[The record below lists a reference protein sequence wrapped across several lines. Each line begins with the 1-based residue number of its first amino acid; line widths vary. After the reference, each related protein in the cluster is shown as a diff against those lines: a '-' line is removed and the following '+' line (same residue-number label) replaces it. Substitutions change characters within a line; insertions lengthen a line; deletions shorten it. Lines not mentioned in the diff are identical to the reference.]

1 VSSSHI
7 VSFTRNRYVLA
18 ADVVG
23 FVCAAVGA
31 FTLRFDWL
39 FATYRHEFPQFLVA
53 ALLIKPVVFFL
64 FGMYRRV
71 WRYTSVSDAL
81 GILLASSASSITL
94 AVVMFLTIVGHYNG
108 GVARSVLFIDWLLT
122 VALAGGIRLSIRL
135 LGENKARALAL
146 QRANGHRTRR
156 VLIVGAGDAGVLV
169 AREMQRNPQLGMIPV
184 GFLDDEPDKR
194 GKHLLGLRVLGGTTD
209 VETAVRR
216 HDVDEAVIAMPTAS
230 GQTLRAIVEGCRE
243 ARVPS
248 RTIPGVYELIGGTVT
263 VSRLRDVDI
272 ADLLQRAP
280 ATTNPEAPMYLHG
293 ATVLVTGGGGS
304 IGSELCRQIAR
315 ARPATLVLLGHGE
328 NSIFEAR
335 QALAEAFTDLSVVP
349 IIADVRD
356 RARLERVLR
365 QWRPSVVFHA
375 AAHKHVPLME
385 RNPEE
390 ALSNNVLGTHNL
402 VEAAIAS
409 NVERLVLISTDKA
422 VSPVSLM
429 GASKRLAETI
439 VRAAAER
446 TGRAFMVVRFGNV
459 LGSRGSVV
467 PAFKRQIARGG
478 PITITHPDMTR
489 FFMTIP
495 EAVHLVL
502 EAGGMGTG
510 GEVFALN
517 MGEPVRIVD
526 MAKDLVRLSGLRP
539 EDIPIVYTGMRPG
552 ERLDEQLWET
562 GAMVDAT
569 SHPEIL
575 HIVEPSDAPALSRE
589 TIETLS
595 SAVASGDRMEIE
607 AVLATLIPTFVPGA
621 APAVVASAG
630 IESDL

>member
-1 VSSSHI
+1 

-18 ADVVG
+18 ADLAG
-23 FVCAAVGA
+23 FVCAAAGA

-39 FATYRHEFPQFLVA
+39 FAAYRPEFPQFLVA
-53 ALLIKPVVFFL
+53 ALVIKPIVFFL

-71 WRYTSVSDAL
+71 WRYTTLGDGL
-81 GILLASSASSITL
+81 GILLASSASSLTL

-108 GVARSVLFIDWLLT
+108 GVSRSVLVIDWLLT
-122 VALAGGIRLSIRL
+122 IAFAGGIRLSIRL
-135 LGENKARALAL
+135 HGENTARARARR
-146 QRANGHRTRR
+146 RANGHRTRR

-169 AREMQRNPQLGMIPV
+169 AREMQRNPQLGMVPV
-184 GFLDDEPDKR
+184 AFLDDEPDKR
-194 GKHLLGLRVLGGTTD
+194 GKHLAGVRVAGSTRD
-209 VETAVRR
+209 VAAAVRR

-230 GQTLRAIVEGCRE
+230 GQTLRAVVEGCRE

-248 RTIPGVYELIGGTVT
+248 RTIPGVYELLGGTVT
-263 VSRLRDVDI
+263 VSRLREVEI

-280 ATTNPEAPMYLHG
+280 ATKNPAPPMYLHG

-335 QALAEAFTDLSVVP
+335 RTLTEAFPELSIVP

-356 RARLERVLR
+356 RPRLERVLR
-365 QWRPSVVFHA
+365 HWRPSVVFHA

-390 ALSNNVLGTHNL
+390 AVSNNVLGTHNL

-409 NVERLVLISTDKA
+409 DVQRLVLISTDKA

-467 PAFKRQIARGG
+467 PAFKRQIERGG
-478 PITITHPDMTR
+478 PITVTHPNMTR

-526 MAKDLVRLSGLRP
+526 MAKDLIRLSGLRP

-552 ERLDEQLWET
+552 ERLDEQLWES
-562 GAMVDAT
+562 GATVDPT

-575 HIVEPSDAPALSRE
+575 HIIEPSDAPTISRE
-589 TIETLS
+589 SIETLS
-595 SAVASGDRMEIE
+595 AAVASGDRMEIE
-607 AVLATLIPTFVPGA
+607 AALAMLIPTFVPGA
-621 APAVVASAG
+621 MAAEISAVGLAG
-630 IESDL
+630 T

>member
-1 VSSSHI
+1 

-18 ADVVG
+18 ADLAG
-23 FVCAAVGA
+23 FVCAAAGA

-39 FATYRHEFPQFLVA
+39 FAAYRPEFPQFLVA
-53 ALLIKPVVFFL
+53 ALVIKPIVFFL

-71 WRYTSVSDAL
+71 WRYTTLGDGL
-81 GILLASSASSITL
+81 GILLASSASSLTL

-108 GVARSVLFIDWLLT
+108 GVSRSVLVIDWLLT
-122 VALAGGIRLSIRL
+122 IAFAGGIRLSIRL
-135 LGENKARALAL
+135 HGENTARARARR
-146 QRANGHRTRR
+146 RANGHRTRR

-169 AREMQRNPQLGMIPV
+169 AREMQRNPQLGMVPV
-184 GFLDDEPDKR
+184 AFLDDEPDKR
-194 GKHLLGLRVLGGTTD
+194 GKHLAGVRVAGSTRD
-209 VETAVRR
+209 VAAAVRR

-230 GQTLRAIVEGCRE
+230 GQTLRAVVEGCRE

-248 RTIPGVYELIGGTVT
+248 RTIPGVYELLGGTVT
-263 VSRLRDVDI
+263 VSRLREVEI

-280 ATTNPEAPMYLHG
+280 ATKNPAPPMYLHG

-335 QALAEAFTDLSVVP
+335 RTLTEAFPELSIVP

-356 RARLERVLR
+356 RPRLERVLR
-365 QWRPSVVFHA
+365 HWRPSVVFHA

-390 ALSNNVLGTHNL
+390 AVSNNVLGTHNL

-409 NVERLVLISTDKA
+409 DVQRLVLISTDKA

-467 PAFKRQIARGG
+467 PAFKRQIERGG
-478 PITITHPDMTR
+478 PITVTHPNMTR

-526 MAKDLVRLSGLRP
+526 MAKDLIRLSGLRP

-552 ERLDEQLWET
+552 ERLDEQLWEA
-562 GAMVDAT
+562 GATVDAT

-575 HIVEPSDAPALSRE
+575 HIIEPSDAPAISRE
-589 TIETLS
+589 SIETLS
-595 SAVASGDRMEIE
+595 AAVASGDRMEIE
-607 AVLATLIPTFVPGA
+607 AALAMLIPTFVPGA
-621 APAVVASAG
+621 MAAEISAVGLAG
-630 IESDL
+630 T

>member
-1 VSSSHI
+1 MLV
-7 VSFTRNRYVLA
+7 T
-18 ADVVG
+18 VV
-23 FVCAAVGA
+23 
-31 FTLRFDWL
+31 
-39 FATYRHEFPQFLVA
+39 Q
-53 ALLIKPVVFFL
+53 
-64 FGMYRRV
+64 
-71 WRYTSVSDAL
+71 
-81 GILLASSASSITL
+81 
-94 AVVMFLTIVGHYNG
+94 HYNG
-108 GVARSVLFIDWLLT
+108 GVSRSVLVIDWLLT
-122 VALAGGIRLSIRL
+122 VALAAGIRLSIRL
-135 LGENKARALAL
+135 LGENTART
-146 QRANGHRTRR
+146 RARQQADGRDTRR
-156 VLIVGAGDAGVLV
+156 VLIIGAGDAGVLV
-169 AREMQRNPQLGMIPV
+169 AREMQRNPQLGMVPI
-184 GFLDDEPDKR
+184 GFLDDERDKR
-194 GKHLLGLRVLGGTTD
+194 GKHLVGLRVLGGTAD
-209 VETAVRR
+209 VEAAVRR
-216 HDVDEAVIAMPTAS
+216 HDIDEAVIAMPTAT
-230 GQTLRAIVEGCRE
+230 GATLRAVVDGCR
-243 ARVPS
+243 AAQVPS

-263 VSRLRDVDI
+263 VSRLREVEI

-280 ATTNPEAPMYLHG
+280 ATTKPAAPMYLHG

-335 QALAEAFTDLSVVP
+335 RTLTEAFPDLPIVP
-349 IIADVRD
+349 VIADIRD
-356 RARLERVLR
+356 RARLERVLHE
-365 QWRPSVVFHA
+365 WRPSVVFHA

-390 ALSNNVLGTHNL
+390 ALSNNVLGTHYL

-409 NVERLVLISTDKA
+409 GVERFVLISTDKA

-429 GASKRLAETI
+429 GASKRLAETV
-439 VRAAAER
+439 VRGAAAR
-446 TGRAFMVVRFGNV
+446 TGRAFLVVRFGNV

-478 PITITHPDMTR
+478 PITVTHPDMTR

-526 MAKDLVRLSGLRP
+526 MAKDLIRLSGLRP

-552 ERLDEQLWET
+552 ERLDEQLWEA
-562 GAMVDAT
+562 GATVDAT

-575 HIVEPSDAPALSRE
+575 HIIERADAPTLPRE
-589 TIETLS
+589 TIDTLS

-607 AVLATLIPTFVPGA
+607 AALAMLIPTFVPGGMSV
-621 APAVVASAG
+621 PADGA
-630 IESDL
+630 LTPRM

>member
-1 VSSSHI
+1 
-7 VSFTRNRYVLA
+7 VSFTQNRYVLA
-18 ADVVG
+18 ADLVG
-23 FVCAAVGA
+23 FVCAAAGA

-39 FATYRHEFPQFLVA
+39 FATYRPEFAQFLVA
-53 ALLIKPVVFFL
+53 ALIIKPIVFFL

-71 WRYTSVSDAL
+71 WRYTSLGDGL
-81 GILLASSASSITL
+81 GILLASSTSSITL
-94 AVVMFLTIVGHYNG
+94 AIVMFVTVVGHYNG
-108 GVARSVLFIDWLLT
+108 GVSRSVLVIDWLLT
-122 VALAGGIRLSIRL
+122 IAFAGGIRLSIRL
-135 LGENKARALAL
+135 LGENKARAIAL
-146 QRANGHRTRR
+146 RRANGHRTRR
-156 VLIVGAGDAGVLV
+156 VLVVGAGDAGVLV
-169 AREMQRNPQLGMIPV
+169 AREMQRNPQLGMVPV
-184 GFLDDEPDKR
+184 AFLDDEPDKR
-194 GKHLLGLRVLGGTTD
+194 GKHLAGVRVVGATRD
-209 VETAVRR
+209 VEVAVRR
-216 HDVDEAVIAMPTAS
+216 HDVDEVVIAMPTAS
-230 GQTLRAIVEGCRE
+230 GQTLRAVVEGCRE

-263 VSRLRDVDI
+263 VSRLREVEI

-280 ATTNPEAPMYLHG
+280 ATMNPAPPMYLHG

-335 QALAEAFTDLSVVP
+335 RTLTEAFPELSIVP
-349 IIADVRD
+349 VIADVRD
-356 RARLERVLR
+356 RARIERVLR

-402 VEAAIAS
+402 VDAAIAS
-409 NVERLVLISTDKA
+409 NVKRLVLISTDKA

-478 PITITHPDMTR
+478 PITVTHPDMTR

-526 MAKDLVRLSGLRP
+526 MAKDLIRLSGLRP
-539 EDIPIVYTGMRPG
+539 EDVPIVYTGMRPG
-552 ERLDEQLWET
+552 ERLDEQLWES
-562 GAMVDAT
+562 GATVDAT

-575 HIVEPSDAPALSRE
+575 HIIERSDAPVVSRE
-589 TIETLS
+589 TIDTLS
-595 SAVASGDRMEIE
+595 AAVASGDRMEIE
-607 AVLATLIPTFVPGA
+607 AVLAMLIPTFVPGA
-621 APAVVASAG
+621 MAPADRVELTPEA
-630 IESDL
+630 

>member
-1 VSSSHI
+1 
-7 VSFTRNRYVLA
+7 
-18 ADVVG
+18 
-23 FVCAAVGA
+23 VCAAAGA

-39 FATYRHEFPQFLVA
+39 FAAYRPEFPQFLVA
-53 ALLIKPVVFFL
+53 ALVIKPIVFFL

-71 WRYTSVSDAL
+71 WRYTTLGDGL
-81 GILLASSASSITL
+81 GILLASSASSLTL

-108 GVARSVLFIDWLLT
+108 GVSRSVLVIDWLLT
-122 VALAGGIRLSIRL
+122 IAFAGGIRLSIRL
-135 LGENKARALAL
+135 HGENTARARARR
-146 QRANGHRTRR
+146 RANGHRTRR

-169 AREMQRNPQLGMIPV
+169 AREMQRNPQLGMVPV
-184 GFLDDEPDKR
+184 AFLDDEPDKR
-194 GKHLLGLRVLGGTTD
+194 GKHLAGVRVAGSTRD
-209 VETAVRR
+209 VAAAVRR

-230 GQTLRAIVEGCRE
+230 GQTLRAVVEGCRE

-248 RTIPGVYELIGGTVT
+248 RTIPGVYELLGGTVT
-263 VSRLRDVDI
+263 VSRLREVEI

-280 ATTNPEAPMYLHG
+280 ATKNPAPPMYLHG

-335 QALAEAFTDLSVVP
+335 RTLTEAFPELSIVP

-356 RARLERVLR
+356 RPRLERVLR
-365 QWRPSVVFHA
+365 HWRPSVVFHA

-390 ALSNNVLGTHNL
+390 AVSNNVLGTHNL

-409 NVERLVLISTDKA
+409 DVQRLVLISTDKA

-467 PAFKRQIARGG
+467 PAFKRQIERGG
-478 PITITHPDMTR
+478 PITVTHPNMTR

-526 MAKDLVRLSGLRP
+526 MAKDLIRLSGLRP

-552 ERLDEQLWET
+552 ERLDEQLWES
-562 GAMVDAT
+562 GATVDPT

-575 HIVEPSDAPALSRE
+575 HIIEPSDAPTISRE
-589 TIETLS
+589 SIETLS
-595 SAVASGDRMEIE
+595 AAVASGDRMEIE
-607 AVLATLIPTFVPGA
+607 AALAMLIPTFVPGA
-621 APAVVASAG
+621 MAAEISAVGLAG
-630 IESDL
+630 T

>member
-1 VSSSHI
+1 

-18 ADVVG
+18 ADLAG
-23 FVCAAVGA
+23 FVCAAAGA

-39 FATYRHEFPQFLVA
+39 FAAYRPEFPQFLVA
-53 ALLIKPVVFFL
+53 ALVIKPIVFFL

-71 WRYTSVSDAL
+71 WRYTTLGDGL
-81 GILLASSASSITL
+81 GILLASSASSLTL

-108 GVARSVLFIDWLLT
+108 GVSRSVLVIDWLLT
-122 VALAGGIRLSIRL
+122 IAFAGGIRLSIRL
-135 LGENKARALAL
+135 HGENTARARARR
-146 QRANGHRTRR
+146 RANGHRTRR

-169 AREMQRNPQLGMIPV
+169 AREMQRNPQLGMVPV
-184 GFLDDEPDKR
+184 AFLDDEPDKR
-194 GKHLLGLRVLGGTTD
+194 GKHLAGVRVAGSTRD
-209 VETAVRR
+209 VAAAVRR

-230 GQTLRAIVEGCRE
+230 GQTLRAVVEGCRE

-248 RTIPGVYELIGGTVT
+248 RTIPGVYELLGGTVT
-263 VSRLRDVDI
+263 VSRLREVEI

-280 ATTNPEAPMYLHG
+280 ATKNPAPPMYLHG

-335 QALAEAFTDLSVVP
+335 RTLTEAFPELSIVP

-356 RARLERVLR
+356 RPRLERVLR
-365 QWRPSVVFHA
+365 HWRPSVVFHA

-390 ALSNNVLGTHNL
+390 AVSNNVLGTHNL

-409 NVERLVLISTDKA
+409 DVQRLVLISTDKA

-467 PAFKRQIARGG
+467 PAFKRQIERGG
-478 PITITHPDMTR
+478 PITVTHPNMTR

-526 MAKDLVRLSGLRP
+526 MAKDLIRLSGLRP

-552 ERLDEQLWET
+552 ERLDEQLWES
-562 GAMVDAT
+562 GATVDPT

-575 HIVEPSDAPALSRE
+575 HIIEPSDAPTISRE
-589 TIETLS
+589 SIETLS
-595 SAVASGDRMEIE
+595 AAVASGDRMEIE
-607 AVLATLIPTFVPGA
+607 AALAMLIPTFVPGA
-621 APAVVASAG
+621 MAAEISAVGLAG
-630 IESDL
+630 GS

>member
-1 VSSSHI
+1 VRVAGS
-7 VSFTRNRYVLA
+7 TR
-18 ADVVG
+18 D
-23 FVCAAVGA
+23 
-31 FTLRFDWL
+31 
-39 FATYRHEFPQFLVA
+39 VA
-53 ALLIKPVVFFL
+53 A
-64 FGMYRRV
+64 
-71 WRYTSVSDAL
+71 
-81 GILLASSASSITL
+81 
-94 AVVMFLTIVGHYNG
+94 
-108 GVARSVLFIDWLLT
+108 
-122 VALAGGIRLSIRL
+122 
-135 LGENKARALAL
+135 
-146 QRANGHRTRR
+146 
-156 VLIVGAGDAGVLV
+156 
-169 AREMQRNPQLGMIPV
+169 
-184 GFLDDEPDKR
+184 
-194 GKHLLGLRVLGGTTD
+194 
-209 VETAVRR
+209 AVRR

-230 GQTLRAIVEGCRE
+230 GQTLRAVVEGCRE

-248 RTIPGVYELIGGTVT
+248 RTIPGVYELLGGTVT
-263 VSRLRDVDI
+263 VSRLREVEI

-280 ATTNPEAPMYLHG
+280 ATKNPAPPMYLHG

-335 QALAEAFTDLSVVP
+335 RTLTEAFPELSIVP

-356 RARLERVLR
+356 RPRLERVLR
-365 QWRPSVVFHA
+365 HWRPSVVFHA

-390 ALSNNVLGTHNL
+390 AVSNNVLGTHNL

-409 NVERLVLISTDKA
+409 DVQRLVLISTDKA

-467 PAFKRQIARGG
+467 PAFKRQIERGG
-478 PITITHPDMTR
+478 PITVTHPNMTR

-526 MAKDLVRLSGLRP
+526 MAKDLIRLSGLRP

-552 ERLDEQLWET
+552 ERLDEQLWES
-562 GAMVDAT
+562 GATVDPT

-575 HIVEPSDAPALSRE
+575 HIIEPSDAPTISRE
-589 TIETLS
+589 SIETLS
-595 SAVASGDRMEIE
+595 AAVASGDRMEIE
-607 AVLATLIPTFVPGA
+607 AALAMLIPTFVPGA
-621 APAVVASAG
+621 MAAEISAVGLAG
-630 IESDL
+630 GT